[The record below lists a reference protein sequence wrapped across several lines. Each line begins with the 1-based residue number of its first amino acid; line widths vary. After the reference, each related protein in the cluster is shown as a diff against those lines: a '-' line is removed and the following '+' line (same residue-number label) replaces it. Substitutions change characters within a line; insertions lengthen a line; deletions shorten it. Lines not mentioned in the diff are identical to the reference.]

1 MEWTAEQQRRECWIR
16 GNWNLADDDEP
27 RPPELSPLASG
38 QARRAWR
45 DDDADGER

>member
-16 GNWNLADDDEP
+16 GNWNLTDDDEP

-38 QARRAWR
+38 QAKRAWR
-45 DDDADGER
+45 DREREPKG